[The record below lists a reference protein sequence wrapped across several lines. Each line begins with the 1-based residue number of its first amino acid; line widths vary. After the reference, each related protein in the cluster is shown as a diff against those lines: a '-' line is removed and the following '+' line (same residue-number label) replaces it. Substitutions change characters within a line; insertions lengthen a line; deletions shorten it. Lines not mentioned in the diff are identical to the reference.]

1 MRFIIEAIP
10 RVAFVYTRFTITFV
24 HTRFTIGLLLSII
37 AISYT
42 FGLFEYF
49 KIVRMVWKNK
59 KLYR

>member
-10 RVAFVYTRFTITFV
+10 LVAFVHTRFTITFV
-24 HTRFTIGLLLSII
+24 HTRFTISII

-49 KIVRMVWKNK
+49 KIVRMVWKNNK
-59 KLYR
+59 IYR